1 MTTPPPG
8 TRTGLAWQRT
18 GLGLIAIAA
27 LIGARAFNTGEAPL
41 LLIAGAAA
49 LIGAG
54 IMGVLAPLRQRLL
67 RRRMAADDHVAAPGA
82 VAFITVAVVV
92 LAVLAGVAV
101 IAVPSG

>member
-27 LIGARAFNTGEAPL
+27 LIGARAFNTGEASL
-41 LLIAGAAA
+41 LLIAGAAG
-49 LIGAG
+49 LMGAG

-67 RRRMAADDHVAAPGA
+67 ERRMAAGDDAAAPGA
-82 VAFITVAVVV
+82 VAFLTLAVVL

-101 IAVPSG
+101 VAVPSG